1 MLICDLLE
9 TYRIENYRIYPPS
22 FTALLAVN
30 LHPDSRIK
38 MKMSGLKIPFSDIL
52 LAGILDR
59 LSFLCWAKTK
69 DGQKGKN
76 RPESV
81 LAKFS
86 EEKCEGYTIDEFE
99 KLRKKI
105 IGRRGS

>member
-1 MLICDLLE
+1 M
-9 TYRIENYRIYPPS
+9 
-22 FTALLAVN
+22 LAVN
-30 LHPDSRIK
+30 LRPDSRTK
-38 MKMSGLKIPFSDIL
+38 MKASGLKIPFSDML

-99 KLRKKI
+99 KLHKKI
-105 IGRRGS
+105 IGGEGVLKNG